1 MYGSY
6 GPAIAHLQ
14 SGNKIICEINF
25 DVRSRTHRHDTLRTS
40 HAPYVP
46 METLEQLFLS
56 TSLHI
61 FQVSSLLN
69 ELELSVTTLVGIFWC
84 HGLTN
89 PR

>member
-25 DVRSRTHRHDTLRTS
+25 DVRSRTHRHAALRTS
-40 HAPYVP
+40 PAPYVP

-61 FQVSSLLN
+61 SQVSFPLD
-69 ELELSVTTLVGIFWC
+69 EVELSVTNLVDTFWY
-84 HGLTN
+84 HELTK